1 MKYKFIDGL
10 SPAERK
16 ELERSQR
23 IKEEAFEGLRQYDK
37 DKNLLYNLT
46 VEGHTKAQTV
56 ESDFSIKILNELT
69 FLEHNKNEGLW
80 RFRLKELSYNLDKYN
95 DPVIVQVVEMS
106 NLISGIYQELD
117 FWVNSVGELQK
128 INNRGQIMKRWEKVR
143 ETLSYKHPLSS
154 YEVIMAKEREMANK
168 DLELLNIRFI
178 HFIHFYFFQFGR
190 FKPQEHFTVVDM
202 DRFGSGVQF
211 SVAVD
216 GIRKDEENKIHRHF
230 SGNLNCDFKT
240 IKAMSK
246 AVKEDYADVTYKTRA
261 DYYSTGMVIE
271 NAHFSF
277 DERIGKSYSMY
288 SNLHLELID
297 NG

>member
-10 SPAERK
+10 SPTERREAERDK
-16 ELERSQR
+16 KV
-23 IKEEAFEGLRQYDK
+23 KEEAFEGLCQYEK

-56 ESDFSIKILNELT
+56 ESDFSIKSLNELT
-69 FLEHNKNEGLW
+69 FLEYNEREGLW
-80 RFRLKELSYNLDKYN
+80 RFRLKELSYDLDKYD
-95 DPVIVQVVEMS
+95 DPLIVQIVEMS

-117 FWVNSVGELQK
+117 FCVNNVGELKK
-128 INNRGQIMKRWEKVR
+128 INNREQIMKRWVKVR

-168 DLELLNIRFI
+168 DLEMLNIRFI

-190 FKPQEHFTVVDM
+190 FKPRECFTVVDM
-202 DRFGSGVQF
+202 DRFGSGVQL
-211 SVAVD
+211 SVAVE

-230 SGNLNCDFKT
+230 SGDLHSDFKT
-240 IKAMSK
+240 IKAISR
-246 AVKEDYADVTYKTRA
+246 AVKEDYAEVTYKTKA
-261 DYYSTGMVIE
+261 DYHSTGLVVE
-271 NAHFSF
+271 EAHFSF
-277 DERIGKSYSMY
+277 DEKIGKSYSMY
-288 SNLHLELID
+288 SNLHLESVD